1 MGDELRKRRRGLRR
15 RSGASWHVDET
26 YLKVGGRCAYPYR
39 AIDRD
44 ANRVDTM
51 LREHRDMTAATVVC
65 RSAKATMGF
74 GPDRVTTDGH
84 GSYPRAIRTT
94 LGWKVQHRTSADL
107 NNRLELRRW
116 PA

>member
-51 LREHRDMTAATVVC
+51 LSEHGDMTAATVVC
-65 RSAKATMGF
+65 GSAKATMGF
-74 GPDRVTTDGH
+74 GPDRPGDH
-84 GSYPRAIRTT
+84 RRAR
-94 LGWKVQHRTSADL
+94 LLPKGNPHDPGLERPTSHQ
-107 NNRLELRRW
+107 RR
-116 PA
+116 PQQSS